1 MNQKHSDISDNE
13 IRVISS
19 SPADGGRDSNT
30 TTRRH
35 LKRRVAIVVFAAVVT
50 VAGIVA
56 SLMIAT
62 GSGHETEVRL
72 VREATVPAEP
82 KVEEP
87 AEAPKGYTALRDTVA
102 GGVEL
107 SILTPRD
114 ATAVLEIGTGALSDT
129 TVVLAMQA
137 ADVRGDNGEIV
148 GACVIN
154 GELRSKGESKAG
166 FCSIVNGKITVGV
179 ADATPMLEEALMT
192 DGYFFR
198 QYPLVVGG
206 QVVENKPKGRA
217 IRKALAEVDG
227 SVSVITSRRRLTFHD
242 FSQALT
248 DMGVRNAIYLVGGEA
263 SGVYTDADGNRFMI
277 GNNPGDKWANVNYI
291 VWR

>member
-19 SPADGGRDSNT
+19 SPAGDRDSNT
-30 TTRRH
+30 TRRRLTRR
-35 LKRRVAIVVFAAVVT
+35 RIAVIAIAAVVI
-50 VAGIVA
+50 VAGIVV
-56 SLMIAT
+56 SMLSVSD
-62 GSGHETEVRL
+62 SGPGAEVRL
-72 VREATVPAEP
+72 VSEAAPSTEP
-82 KVEEP
+82 KIEEP
-87 AEAPKGYTALRDTVA
+87 TEVIKGYTTVRDTVA

-114 ATAVLEIGTGALSDT
+114 ATAMLEIGTGALSDT

-137 ADVRGDNGEIV
+137 ADVRGDNGDIV
-148 GACVIN
+148 GAFVVG

-248 DMGVRNAIYLVGGEA
+248 DMGVRNAIYLVGGES
-263 SGVYTDADGNRFMI
+263 SGLYTDADGNRFMI
-277 GNNPGDKWANVNYI
+277 GNDPGDKWANVNYI

>member
-19 SPADGGRDSNT
+19 SPAGDRDSNT
-30 TTRRH
+30 TRRRLTRR
-35 LKRRVAIVVFAAVVT
+35 RIAVIAIAAVVI

-56 SLMIAT
+56 SMLSVSD
-62 GSGHETEVRL
+62 SGPGTEVRL
-72 VREATVPAEP
+72 VSEAAPSTEP
-82 KVEEP
+82 KIEETT
-87 AEAPKGYTALRDTVA
+87 EVIKGYTTVRDTVA

-148 GACVIN
+148 GAFVMG

-179 ADATPMLEEALMT
+179 ADATPMLEEALMA

-248 DMGVRNAIYLVGGEA
+248 DMGVRNAIYLVGGES
-263 SGVYTDADGNRFMI
+263 SGLYTDADGNRFMI
-277 GNNPGDKWANVNYI
+277 GNDPGGKWANVNYI

>member
-19 SPADGGRDSNT
+19 SPADDRDSNT
-30 TTRRH
+30 TRRRLTRR
-35 LKRRVAIVVFAAVVT
+35 RIAVIAIAAVVI
-50 VAGIVA
+50 VAGIVV
-56 SLMIAT
+56 SMLSVSD
-62 GSGHETEVRL
+62 SGPEAEVRL
-72 VREATVPAEP
+72 VSEAAPSTEP
-82 KVEEP
+82 KIEETT
-87 AEAPKGYTALRDTVA
+87 EVIKGYTTVRDTVA

-137 ADVRGDNGEIV
+137 ADVRGDNGDIV
-148 GACVIN
+148 GAFVMG

-179 ADATPMLEEALMT
+179 ADATPMLEEALMA

-248 DMGVRNAIYLVGGEA
+248 DMGVRNAIYLVGGES
-263 SGVYTDADGNRFMI
+263 SGLYTDADGNRFMI
-277 GNNPGDKWANVNYI
+277 GNDPGDKWANVNYI